1 MIYGCTV
8 YNKTIIIIVILRVHW
23 KSNFSILQSE
33 QKYIIVVQLLRDK
46 LSATVTSCAK
56 IC

>member
-46 LSATVTSCAK
+46 VPQ
-56 IC
+56 